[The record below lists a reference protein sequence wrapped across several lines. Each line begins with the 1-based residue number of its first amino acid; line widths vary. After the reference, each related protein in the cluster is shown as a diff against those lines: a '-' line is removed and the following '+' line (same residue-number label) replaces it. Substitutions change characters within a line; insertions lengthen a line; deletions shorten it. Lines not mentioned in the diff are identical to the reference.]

1 MRMTAAFFLFFVP
14 ALFSGATAQSTLPPE
29 TPEAIRRD
37 METIEKYRAE
47 VERLSGGTTKAPP
60 EKPGETTPSTEQP
73 LFTPLTVAPP
83 HTSITPDPARRA
95 SGGTERDPFEVS
107 PRLRES
113 GRNRSTMPDGM
124 ALNQALRLRA
134 VVRGVDG
141 SIAKIQSGQDTIIVR
156 DGDELDVNGIRYTV
170 KVEADGLVL
179 RGSGAPQ
186 YKMLVR

>member
-47 VERLSGGTTKAPP
+47 VERLSGSSGKAP
-60 EKPGETTPSTEQP
+60 EKPGEAKPAAEP
-73 LFTPLTVAPP
+73 LFPPLVVAPP
-83 HTSITPDPARRA
+83 PTSITPDPTRRA
-95 SGGTERDPFEVS
+95 GTERDPFEVS

-113 GRNRSTMPDGM
+113 GGRNRSAPDGM
-124 ALNQALRLRA
+124 ALSQALRLRA

-141 SIAKIQSGQDTIIVR
+141 GIAKIQSGQDTIIVR